1 MSSDSYFQDNQV
13 YVGLF
18 PHQQDVRAH
27 SHPFYELVFFESGL
41 LNHMWEG
48 KRSILI
54 AGDLFCIRPG
64 EIHLYNCSEDAKLYN
79 CLFFPDAIPS
89 GIEGLP
95 GIREMLTDPARARL
109 HVPVAMQHELKAILE
124 RMIQELEH
132 QDSGYNEALSMLLG
146 LLLIFAGRLYTNSR
160 ILEASYAPF
169 GKLRE
174 ALAYLEHNFAKQ
186 LKIED
191 VALEYCLSPD
201 QFARLTKQQVGL
213 SPLQYLQNI
222 RLSQAMELLL
232 DENLQVAEIATLV
245 GFEDPNYFTR
255 LFRQRTGQTPT
266 QFRAGKGL

>member
-1 MSSDSYFQDNQV
+1 
-13 YVGLF
+13 
-18 PHQQDVRAH
+18 
-27 SHPFYELVFFESGL
+27 
-41 LNHMWEG
+41 
-48 KRSILI
+48 
-54 AGDLFCIRPG
+54 
-64 EIHLYNCSEDAKLYN
+64 
-79 CLFFPDAIPS
+79 
-89 GIEGLP
+89 
-95 GIREMLTDPARARL
+95 
-109 HVPVAMQHELKAILE
+109 
-124 RMIQELEH
+124 
-132 QDSGYNEALSMLLG
+132 MLLG

-191 VALEYCLSPD
+191 VALEYGLSPD

-245 GFEDPNYFTR
+245 GFEAPITLPAFFVSVQVR
-255 LFRQRTGQTPT
+255 LPPSFARKKANCAKSVLTILPV
-266 QFRAGKGL
+266 LC